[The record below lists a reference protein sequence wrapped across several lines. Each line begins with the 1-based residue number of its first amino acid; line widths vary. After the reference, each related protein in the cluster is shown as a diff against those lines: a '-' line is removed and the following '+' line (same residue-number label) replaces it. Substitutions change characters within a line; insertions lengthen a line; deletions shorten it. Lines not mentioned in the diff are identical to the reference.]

1 MRSLTCPNLD
11 LHLAHGGLPLLLVLY
26 LCISKSYCFEKSVK
40 GVLMLLGDSNFTFTW
55 SKAIKTIFYE
65 LTYLTLPKP
74 PFGSWGFAPTLGLIF
89 MYWQKLLS

>member
-11 LHLAHGGLPLLLVLY
+11 PHLAHGGLPLLLVLY

-40 GVLMLLGDSNFTFTW
+40 GVLMLLGNSNFTFTW

-74 PFGSWGFAPTLGLIF
+74 TVGSWGFAPTLGLIF